1 MVGHLSNFN
10 LIYLPLPSS
19 RASTTMGLLYTGLH
33 TCTQGK
39 WELLITPALM
49 LLYFFSQKVQF
60 STLLDAI
67 ITADGSFVTHDKMY
81 FESNS
86 FRPSS
91 TVLIAILSLEQFGDL
106 TVQVTW
112 KSGQSLAICMTFLSE
127 VTVHVSG
134 GQSACKGTHSCICA
148 QQCIPACMAGYNTKN
163 PYRVF
168 LQLQDIVYYF
178 DGLGHL
184 PRVTGGILIWMWDD
198 KGNYPY
204 LLHLDISVETVNG
217 LPTPLKVKV
226 VYKSF
231 LCSSKT

>member
-1 MVGHLSNFN
+1 MRTSHYSGFDV
-10 LIYLPLPSS
+10 
-19 RASTTMGLLYTGLH
+19 
-33 TCTQGK
+33 
-39 WELLITPALM
+39 AL
-49 LLYFFSQKVQF
+49 FFSQKVQF

-127 VTVHVSG
+127 VIVHVSG

-148 QQCIPACMAGYNTKN
+148 QQCIPACMPGYNTKN

-168 LQLQDIVYYF
+168 LQLQDIVYYY

-184 PRVTGGILIWMWDD
+184 PCVTGGIFI
-198 KGNYPY
+198 
-204 LLHLDISVETVNG
+204 
-217 LPTPLKVKV
+217 
-226 VYKSF
+226 
-231 LCSSKT
+231 